1 MALAHLGTAE
11 SSRRRADGGEGAV
24 NQCTIAEKIS
34 CTGVG
39 LHTGKPVQLTLHP
52 ARAGTGIVF
61 VRTDLRE
68 PIEIPA
74 TPASLTGRAHLATTL
89 GRDGATLDTVEHLLA
104 AAYGLGVDNLR
115 VEVDGPELPGMDGSA
130 ASFVFLLRAAGLY
143 EQAARRHV
151 LRVARPF
158 EIREGARS
166 IRIEPGRGLRVSYEI
181 DFDHP
186 CIRRQA
192 IHDFVI
198 DEIRFEREIAR
209 ARTFGFV
216 AEVDALWRAGRARGS
231 CLDNTVVLDDTRVLI
246 RDGLLYPDEF
256 VRHKVLDLLG
266 DLALLGVRVEGH
278 IRVVRGGHA
287 LHQKLVTKLA
297 SERLARRLDPVLRL
311 PDVVVEPRRVAVGGR
326 L

>member
-1 MALAHLGTAE
+1 M
-11 SSRRRADGGEGAV
+11 
-24 NQCTIAEKIS
+24 NQHTIAEKIS

-61 VRTDLRE
+61 VRTDL
-68 PIEIPA
+68 PVPVEIPA
-74 TPASLTGRAHLATTL
+74 TPESLTGRAHLATTL

-115 VEVDGPELPGMDGSA
+115 VEVDGPEVPGMDGSA

-143 EQAARRHV
+143 EQNARRQTM
-151 LRVARPF
+151 RITRPI
-158 EIREGARS
+158 EIRDGQRRV
-166 IRIEPGRGLRVSYEI
+166 RIEPARGFRVSYQI

-186 CIRRQA
+186 CIGRQSLRDVVLS
-192 IHDFVI
+192 HDS
-198 DEIRFEREIAR
+198 FEREIAR

-216 AEVDALWRAGRARGS
+216 AEVDALWRAGRARGA
-231 CLDNTVVLDDTRVLI
+231 CLDNTVVLDGSRVLN
-246 RDGLLYPDEF
+246 RDGLRFPDEF

-278 IRVVRGGHA
+278 VKVERGGHA
-287 LHQKLVTKLA
+287 LHQKLVEKLA
-297 SERLARRLDPVLRL
+297 AERLS
-311 PDVVVEPRRVAVGGR
+311 RRVEQLVRVPEIEHAPRLALLGR
-326 L
+326 